1 MPTFVVEDGTG
12 KSDANSYVSVANAD
26 TYFDNYGAPATWT
39 GASTANKEKALRIA
53 TAYVSER
60 YGNRWRGVIDSD
72 TQALDWPR
80 SGVVDAATG
89 LYYDNDEMPT
99 KLLNATAEVA
109 LRQLAGTSLRPDV
122 KAGEGNVTNSTISV
136 GGISISEDFIG
147 SATTSP
153 DFPEVRDKLR
163 DLMTDGGAGLLHRV
177 TR

>member
-12 KSDANSYVSVANAD
+12 KSDANSYVSVAAAD

-39 GASTANKEKALRIA
+39 GASTANKEAALRIA
-53 TAYVSER
+53 TAYVSEK

-80 SGVVDAATG
+80 SGVVDADTG

-99 KLLNATAEVA
+99 RLLNATAEVA
-109 LRQLAGTSLRPDV
+109 LRHLAGTSLRPDV
-122 KAGEGNVTNSTISV
+122 VAGDGNITNSTISV
-136 GGISISEDFIG
+136 GGITVTEDFIG
-147 SATTSP
+147 SATTAP

-163 DLMTDGGAGLLHRV
+163 SLLTDGGAALLHRV